1 MKSMIQSVE
10 GWAKQVCI
18 HDFLIRMNRYPICAW
33 DFVYYVARQIDQID

>member
-18 HDFLIRMNRYPICAW
+18 HDFLMRMKGYNICAW
-33 DFVYYVARQIDQID
+33 AFDYYVARQIDQID